1 MSSSTATAVPAL
13 SPPTVEAQT
22 SHQRF
27 IRDIFF
33 TNLPLP
39 VMKFR
44 SYLWLA
50 MLSRSLG
57 PDGYGAW
64 SLFQTTLDISIS
76 IGSMTLG
83 GAMMRFLSGERTR
96 EVTDVAL
103 SSVYSANVTMG
114 ALIALLLT
122 CLSGTLATVLF
133 HASRYRFVILAVAG
147 ILISDLIFEQTRGF
161 LRARRLNRNW
171 AVWTLSRTIP
181 EMLAT
186 VAFAALFKAAFAPIL
201 AYGVCSAIAAV
212 MGLVY
217 LVKRQQFSFVLPS
230 WTVLRKYLRY
240 GLALVPGSLAASLS
254 FSADKFLVG
263 HYLGLTQVG
272 IYSVCFTVSALG
284 FFLVGPANDVLVPEL
299 SALHEKRD
307 WAAFDE
313 RFSGIQKF
321 VFGAAMCATAVLVC
335 FPVEVLRL
343 IAAASFSSGS
353 SALAIL
359 GMQGV
364 FMSFVMLYEVLL
376 KVRLRAW
383 TSSAIWAGM
392 GVIIL
397 AVDMVLIPRLGIIG
411 AALSQL
417 LSSLA
422 GAAMVIGLCWSTFQ
436 RTFRLSWAIKAV
448 AALVLLWCVT
458 AFVLPQEW
466 ASAAPAPILIVGSCV
481 YVILLLVSGYT
492 NLTELSSVAKAV
504 FTKGRA

>member
-1 MSSSTATAVPAL
+1 MTPSTTIDTPAL
-13 SPPTVEAQT
+13 ALPRGEIQA

-27 IRDIFF
+27 IRDVFF

-76 IGSMTLG
+76 IGSLTLG
-83 GAMMRFLSGERTR
+83 GAMMRFLSGERAHDA
-96 EVTDVAL
+96 TDVAL

-114 ALIALLLT
+114 AVIALILT

-133 HASRYRFVILAVAG
+133 HADRYRYVLLAVSG

-171 AVWTLSRTIP
+171 AVITLTRTIP
-181 EMLAT
+181 EMLAA
-186 VAFAALFKAAFAPIL
+186 VALAALFKVAFAPIA
-201 AYGVCSAIAAV
+201 AYGICSAIAAAA
-212 MGLVY
+212 GLIY
-217 LVKRQQFSFVLPS
+217 LVKRQRFRFVAPS
-230 WTVLRKYLRY
+230 WTVLRKYLKY

-254 FSADKFLVG
+254 FSADKYLVG

-284 FFLVGPANDVLVPEL
+284 FFLVGPVNDVLVPEL

-307 WAAFDE
+307 WITFDE

-335 FPVEVLRL
+335 FPEQILHL
-343 IAAASFSSGS
+343 IATDRFSSGS
-353 SALAIL
+353 STLAIL

-364 FMSFVMLYEVLL
+364 FMSVVMLYEVLL

-397 AVDMVLIPRLGIIG
+397 GVDVVLIPRLGIMG
-411 AALSQL
+411 AAVSQL
-417 LSSLA
+417 LSSVA
-422 GAAMVIGLCWSTFQ
+422 GAAVVISLCWPTFR
-436 RTFRLSWAIKAV
+436 RTFRWSWAVQTV
-448 AALVLLWCVT
+448 AALVLLRLGAT
-458 AFVLPQEW
+458 FFIPYGW
-466 ASAAPAPILIVGSCV
+466 AITAPIPILMAGGSA
-481 YVILLLVSGYT
+481 YVVLLLAIGYT
-492 NLTELSSVAKAV
+492 SFGELRSVAKAIV
-504 FTKGRA
+504 H